1 MTPNATG
8 KISKRL
14 RISGRSV
21 VMADPIKT
29 LASRFVSLPYCVRM
43 EVTRRLL
50 IWRDENQNSEHNEAV
65 NGQKRKSFMEQ
76 FWDEV
81 EKTHNDGLYPRN
93 PFAVENFRFGF

>member
-1 MTPNATG
+1 M
-8 KISKRL
+8 R
-14 RISGRSV
+14 
-21 VMADPIKT
+21 DPIKT

-50 IWRDENQNSEHNEAV
+50 IWRDEHQNSERASARSEALNV
-65 NGQKRKSFMEQ
+65 ERSKSFIEQ

-93 PFAVENFRFGF
+93 PFAKENLRFGF